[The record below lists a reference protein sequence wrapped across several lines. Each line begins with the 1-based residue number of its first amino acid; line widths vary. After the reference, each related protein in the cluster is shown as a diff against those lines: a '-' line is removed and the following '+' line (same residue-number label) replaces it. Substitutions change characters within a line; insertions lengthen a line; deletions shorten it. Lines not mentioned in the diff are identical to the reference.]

1 MLGSERVAS
10 QANDVADWLL
20 LGKQT
25 RYAAARM
32 QPAPGISDG
41 TAGRSDSASGS
52 HAHSGPSDGSLYPH
66 LIYLVS
72 DDDPQEVTRLSQT
85 LGENPTY
92 LVKSFRSPSLALS
105 ALRSEPV
112 APPLIVCEQALRETD
127 GISFLAKVRS
137 QSPDTVRVL
146 LTSHADKQTMLR
158 AINEGGIFQC
168 IEKPWDPESLL
179 LTIRNAIERGDMV
192 AQLKRTLSAMQHNNS
207 ALSQALRQIHSAQ
220 ERLLESER
228 MAAVGR
234 VASGIAH
241 EIGNQ
246 LSVLSYAEMIRDR
259 YPDDPEVKLFTSAI
273 LTARARLGGL
283 VGEIRDFSR
292 VHGTLPPQEEPLA
305 IHPRLSL
312 SPEPVVL
319 SIQEALSILR
329 FDPEFRQRAIAKD
342 LSDHAVASLNR
353 DKLVQV
359 FLNLLRNA
367 LDATKPGSSISV
379 RVLSDPLPQSKEHHR
394 PAMVRVQIDDYGD
407 GIPSEIMPRIFEP
420 FFTTK
425 GDRGTG
431 LGLGIC
437 RSIVGQHGGQLLLES
452 PLPADAAR
460 PASVQSAGTRV
471 TVVLPRVA

>member
-1 MLGSERVAS
+1 MLPPPE
-10 QANDVADWLL
+10 
-20 LGKQT
+20 
-25 RYAAARM
+25 
-32 QPAPGISDG
+32 ISDG
-41 TAGRSDSASGS
+41 TAGRSDTPNGGPPASK
-52 HAHSGPSDGSLYPH
+52 SGPSDGSLYPH

-72 DDDPQEVTRLSQT
+72 DDEPQEVARLCNT
-85 LGENPTY
+85 LGETPSY
-92 LVKSFRSPSLALS
+92 LVKSFRSPSLALA
-105 ALRSEPV
+105 ALRSEPMP
-112 APPLIVCEQALRETD
+112 PPLLICEQGLREID
-127 GISFLAKVRS
+127 GISFLSKVRS

-146 LTSHADKQTMLR
+146 LTSHADTQTYLR

-168 IEKPWDPESLL
+168 VEKPWDRESLL

-192 AQLKRTLSAMQHNNS
+192 VQLRRTVTAMQHNNS

-259 YPDDPEVKLFTSAI
+259 YPDDPEVKLFPSAI

-292 VHGTLPPQEEPLA
+292 VHGTLPPQDEPLA
-305 IHPRLSL
+305 IHPRLVL
-312 SPEPVVL
+312 DPEPVVL

-329 FDPEFRQRAIAKD
+329 FDPEFRQRTIARELDDGAIAN
-342 LSDHAVASLNR
+342 VNR

-367 LDATKPGSSISV
+367 LDATHQGGSISV
-379 RVLSDPLPQSKEHHR
+379 RVMSDPLGPKANEASDKS
-394 PAMVRVQIDDYGD
+394 AMVRIQIDDYGD

-452 PLPADAAR
+452 PLPPDAVR
-460 PASVQSAGTRV
+460 PAGVKSAGTRV
-471 TVVLPRVA
+471 TIVLPRAA

>member
-1 MLGSERVAS
+1 
-10 QANDVADWLL
+10 
-20 LGKQT
+20 
-25 RYAAARM
+25 
-32 QPAPGISDG
+32 
-41 TAGRSDSASGS
+41 
-52 HAHSGPSDGSLYPH
+52 
-66 LIYLVS
+66 
-72 DDDPQEVTRLSQT
+72 
-85 LGENPTY
+85 
-92 LVKSFRSPSLALS
+92 
-105 ALRSEPV
+105 
-112 APPLIVCEQALRETD
+112 
-127 GISFLAKVRS
+127 
-137 QSPDTVRVL
+137 
-146 LTSHADKQTMLR
+146 MLR

-168 IEKPWDPESLL
+168 IEKPWDHETLL

-192 AQLKRTLSAMQHNNS
+192 VQLKRTLSAMQHNNS

-292 VHGTLPPQEEPLA
+292 VHGNLPPQEDPLA

-312 SPEPVVL
+312 SPEPVVN
-319 SIQEALSILR
+319 SIHEALSILR
-329 FDPEFRQRAIAKD
+329 FDFEFRQRTIAKE
-342 LSDHAVASLNR
+342 LSNLAVANLNR

-379 RVLSDPLPQSKEHHR
+379 RVLSDPLSTTSHNHK

-407 GIPSEIMPRIFEP
+407 GIPSDIMPRIFEP

-452 PLPADAAR
+452 PLPADAER
-460 PASVQSAGTRV
+460 PAGVKTAGTRV
-471 TVVLPRVA
+471 TIVLPRVA

>member
-1 MLGSERVAS
+1 MPS
-10 QANDVADWLL
+10 
-20 LGKQT
+20 
-25 RYAAARM
+25 
-32 QPAPGISDG
+32 PGTSD
-41 TAGRSDSASGS
+41 
-52 HAHSGPSDGSLYPH
+52 PSLYPH

-72 DDDPQEVTRLSQT
+72 DDEPAEVLRICDV
-85 LGENPTY
+85 LGENPSY
-92 LVKSFRSPSLALS
+92 LVKTFRSPSLALS
-105 ALRSEPV
+105 ALRSEPIP
-112 APPLIVCEQALRETD
+112 PPLILCEQNLRELD
-127 GISFLAKVRS
+127 GISLLAKVRS
-137 QSPDTVRVL
+137 LSPDTVRVL
-146 LTSHADKQTMLR
+146 LSQHADKQTMLR
-158 AINEGGIFQC
+158 AINEGGIFQY
-168 IEKPWDPESLL
+168 IEKPWDRESLL
-179 LTIRNAIERGDMV
+179 LTTRNAIERGDMV
-192 AQLKRTLSAMQHNNS
+192 VQLRRTLGAMQHNNS

-246 LSVLSYAEMIRDR
+246 LAVLSYAEMIRDR

-292 VHGTLPPQEEPLA
+292 VHGSLPPQDASLA
-305 IHPRLSL
+305 SQPRLQL
-312 SPEPVVL
+312 TPEPVVL

-329 FDPEFRQRAIAKD
+329 FDPEFRQRTIAKD
-342 LSDHAVASLNR
+342 LSDNARASVNR

-367 LDATKPGSSISV
+367 LDATQPGGSLSV
-379 RVLSDPLPQSKEHHR
+379 RVNSDPLAKEPGQT
-394 PAMVRVQIDDYGD
+394 PAMVRIQIDDYGA
-407 GIPSEIMPRIFEP
+407 GIPTEIMPRIFEP

-437 RSIVGQHGGQLLLES
+437 RSIVSQHGGQLLLES
-452 PLPADAAR
+452 PLPTDALR
-460 PASVQSAGTRV
+460 PPGSTTAGTRV
-471 TVVLPRVA
+471 TIVLPRVA

>member
-1 MLGSERVAS
+1 ML
-10 QANDVADWLL
+10 L
-20 LGKQT
+20 
-25 RYAAARM
+25 
-32 QPAPGISDG
+32 PPGISDG
-41 TAGRSDSASGS
+41 TAGRSDTPNGGHPASKG
-52 HAHSGPSDGSLYPH
+52 GPIDGNLYPH

-72 DDDPQEVTRLSQT
+72 DDDPQEVARLCNT
-85 LGENPTY
+85 LGETPSY
-92 LVKSFRSPSLALS
+92 LVKSFRSPSLALA
-105 ALRSEPV
+105 ALRSEPMP
-112 APPLIVCEQALRETD
+112 PPLLICEQGLREID
-127 GISFLAKVRS
+127 GISFLSKVRS

-146 LTSHADKQTMLR
+146 LTSHADTQTYLR

-168 IEKPWDPESLL
+168 VEKPWDRESLL

-192 AQLKRTLSAMQHNNS
+192 VQLRRTVTAMQHNNS

-292 VHGTLPPQEEPLA
+292 VHGTLPPQDDPLA
-305 IHPRLSL
+305 IHPRLVL
-312 SPEPVVL
+312 GPEPVVL
-319 SIQEALSILR
+319 SLQEALSILR
-329 FDPEFRQRAIAKD
+329 FDPEFRQRTIARELDDGAIAN
-342 LSDHAVASLNR
+342 VNR

-367 LDATKPGSSISV
+367 LDATHQGGSISV
-379 RVLSDPLPQSKEHHR
+379 RVMSDPLGPTVNEVSDKS
-394 PAMVRVQIDDYGD
+394 AMVRIQIDDYGD

-452 PLPADAAR
+452 PLPPDAVR
-460 PASVQSAGTRV
+460 PAGVKSAGTRV
-471 TVVLPRVA
+471 TIVLPRAA

>member
-1 MLGSERVAS
+1 VA
-10 QANDVADWLL
+10 
-20 LGKQT
+20 
-25 RYAAARM
+25 
-32 QPAPGISDG
+32 
-41 TAGRSDSASGS
+41 
-52 HAHSGPSDGSLYPH
+52 LYPH
-66 LIYLVS
+66 LIYLIS
-72 DDDPQEVTRLSQT
+72 DDDPHEVARLCST
-85 LGENPTY
+85 LGEDPNY
-92 LVKSFRSPSLALS
+92 LVKTFRSPSLALA
-105 ALRSEPV
+105 ALRSEPI
-112 APPLIVCEQALRETD
+112 APPLVLCEQSLRELD
-127 GISFLAKVRS
+127 GISLLAKVRS
-137 QSPDTVRVL
+137 QAPDTVRVL
-146 LTSHADKQTMLR
+146 LTTQADKGTMLR

-168 IEKPWDPESLL
+168 VEKPWDRESLL
-179 LTIRNAIERGDMV
+179 LTVRNAIERGDMV
-192 AQLKRTLSAMQHNNS
+192 VQLRRTVSAMQHNNQ

-292 VHGTLPPQEEPLA
+292 VHGTLPPQEDPLT
-305 IHPRLSL
+305 IHPRLVL
-312 SPEPVVL
+312 SPEPVVQ

-329 FDPEFRQRAIAKD
+329 FDPEFRQRTISRE
-342 LSDHAVASLNR
+342 LSDQAIVNVNR

-367 LDATKPGSSISV
+367 LDATRPGGSIGL
-379 RVLSDPLPQSKEHHR
+379 RVLSSPLGAPPSST
-394 PAMVRVQIDDYGD
+394 PAMVRIQIDDYGD
-407 GIPSEIMPRIFEP
+407 GIPAEIMPRIFEP

-452 PLPADAAR
+452 PLPPDAPR
-460 PASVQSAGTRV
+460 PAGVSSAGTRV
-471 TVVLPRVA
+471 TIVLPRVA

>member
-1 MLGSERVAS
+1 MLP
-10 QANDVADWLL
+10 
-20 LGKQT
+20 
-25 RYAAARM
+25 
-32 QPAPGISDG
+32 PAGNSDG
-41 TAGRSDSASGS
+41 TAGHSDEVSASLPVAGVGQG
-52 HAHSGPSDGSLYPH
+52 APSDGSIYPH

-72 DDDPQEVTRLSQT
+72 DDDPHEVARLCSV
-85 LGENPTY
+85 LGEHPSY
-92 LVKSFRSPSLALS
+92 LIKTFRSPTLALA
-105 ALRSEPV
+105 ALRSEPI
-112 APPLIVCEQALRETD
+112 APPLFLCEQGLRELD
-127 GISFLAKVRS
+127 GISLLSKVRS
-137 QSPDTVRVL
+137 QAPDTVRVL
-146 LTSHADKQTMLR
+146 LTAHADTQTMLR

-168 IEKPWDPESLL
+168 VEKPWDRESLL
-179 LTIRNAIERGDMV
+179 LTVRNALERGDMV
-192 AQLKRTLSAMQHNNS
+192 VQLRRTVAAMQHNNS

-292 VHGTLPPQEEPLA
+292 VHGTLPPQDDPLA
-305 IHPRLSL
+305 IHPSLTL
-312 SPEPVVL
+312 SPEPVVPSL
-319 SIQEALSILR
+319 QEALSILR
-329 FDPEFRQRAIAKD
+329 FDPEFRQRTISRELTDQAIANI
-342 LSDHAVASLNR
+342 NR

-367 LDATKPGSSISV
+367 LDATRPGGSISV
-379 RVLSDPLPQSKEHHR
+379 RVLSDPLSEPLQSGVGGR
-394 PAMVRVQIDDYGD
+394 TSRTPGSQPGQPGPTVRIQIDDYGD
-407 GIPSEIMPRIFEP
+407 GIPAEIMPRIFEP

-452 PLPADAAR
+452 PLPPSAPR
-460 PASVQSAGTRV
+460 PAGIHSAGTRV
-471 TVVLPRVA
+471 TIVLPRVA